1 MDERNGMDERTP
13 VIVGVGQVNDR
24 PERPEDGLDPI
35 GLMAEALRRADVDSG
50 GDAGGGLLAQCDS
63 LAVVSQL
70 AWPQLNPVDGALAQA
85 LGIAPTHSEQT
96 AMPNGDSPIRLLHEA
111 ANRIGAGDARI
122 CAVVGAEALRT
133 AAQLATAK
141 AKAGDAKPNALRD
154 ASHRQRVG
162 YAQSHGLTVPVDV
175 YPLYENAGRAA
186 YGQSLEEGQAE
197 SGALWAGMS
206 RVAAQCEHAWIRD
219 AVAPEE
225 VVAPSERNRPL
236 AFPYTKLQVANSSV
250 NQGAGFL
257 VTSLAEARRRG
268 IPEQRLIHI
277 GHGAAA
283 HENGDFLQRDSYA
296 ASPGLTV
303 SIARTLELN
312 GVTAAD
318 LDHVE
323 LYSCF
328 PCVPKMARRVLDWPL
343 DRPITRFGGLTFG
356 GGPIGNYMSHA
367 VACMVE
373 TLRETRG
380 RGLLFANGGYA
391 THNHTILL
399 SAEPTDA
406 HFPQDFDC
414 QAEADALRGP
424 IPPLDEAYRGP
435 ATIETYTVHYAR
447 DGSPRLGTV
456 VARTPSGARTLASVP
471 PEDRATLDLLTSG
484 AREPV
489 GSAGTIVA
497 GESEDEL
504 RCWVPDAN

>member
-1 MDERNGMDERTP
+1 MDERDETGERTP

-35 GLMAEALRRADVDSG
+35 GLMAEALRRADR
-50 GDAGGGLLAQCDS
+50 DAGGGMLAECGS

-70 AWPQLNPVDGALAQA
+70 AWPQLSPVDGKLAEA
-85 LGIAPTHSEQT
+85 LGIAPAHSEQT

-133 AAQLATAK
+133 ASKLAAAK
-141 AKAGDAKPNALRD
+141 AKAGDDKPNALRD
-154 ASHRQRVG
+154 ASHRRRVG
-162 YAQSHGLTVPVDV
+162 YAQSYGLTVPVDV

-186 YGQSLEEGQAE
+186 YGQSLAEGQAE

-206 RVAAQCEHAWIRD
+206 EIAAQCDHAWIRD
-219 AVAPEE
+219 AVAAEDI
-225 VVAPSERNRPL
+225 VTPSERNRPL

-268 IPEQRLIHI
+268 IPEERLIHI
-277 GHGAAA
+277 GYGAAA

-296 ASPGLTV
+296 GSPGLTV

-373 TLRETRG
+373 TLRETGG

-399 SAEPTDA
+399 SAEPTEA
-406 HFPQDFDC
+406 QFPQDFDY
-414 QAEADALRGP
+414 QAEADALRGE
-424 IPPLDEAYRGP
+424 IPPLDEAYCGP
-435 ATIETYTVHYAR
+435 AAIETYTVHYAR
-447 DGSPRLGTV
+447 DGAPRLGTV
-456 VARTPSGARTLASVP
+456 VARTPAGARTLASVP
-471 PEDRATLDLLTSG
+471 PEDKATLDLLTSG
-484 AREPV
+484 AHEPV
-489 GSAGTIVA
+489 GSAGTILA
-497 GESEDEL
+497 GETGDDL
-504 RCWVPDAN
+504 RRWVPDAA

>member
-1 MDERNGMDERTP
+1 MDGRDGMDERTP

-24 PERPEDGLDPI
+24 PQRPEDGLDPV
-35 GLMAEALRRADVDSG
+35 GLMAEALRRAD
-50 GDAGGGLLAQCDS
+50 GDAGGGLLAKCDS

-70 AWPQLNPVDGALAQA
+70 AWPQLNPVDGKLADA
-85 LGIAPTHSEQT
+85 LGISPAHSEQT

-111 ANRIGAGDARI
+111 ANRIGAGEARI

-133 AAQLATAK
+133 AAKLAAAKAK
-141 AKAGDAKPNALRD
+141 AKAGDDRPNALRD
-154 ASHRQRVG
+154 ASHRRRVG
-162 YAQSHGLTVPVDV
+162 YAQSYGLTVPVDV

-186 YGQSLEEGQAE
+186 YGQSLAEGQAE

-206 RVAAQCEHAWIRD
+206 EIAAQCDHAWIRD
-219 AVAPEE
+219 AVAAEDI
-225 VVAPSERNRPL
+225 VTPSERNRPL

-268 IPEQRLIHI
+268 IPEERLIHI
-277 GHGAAA
+277 GYGAAA

-296 ASPGLTV
+296 GSPGLTV

-373 TLRETRG
+373 TLRETGG

-399 SAEPTDA
+399 SAEPTEA
-406 HFPQDFDC
+406 QFPQDFDY
-414 QAEADALRGP
+414 QAEADALRGE
-424 IPPLDEAYRGP
+424 IPPLDEAYCGP
-435 ATIETYTVHYAR
+435 AAIETYTVHYAR
-447 DGSPRLGTV
+447 DGAPRLGTV
-456 VARTPSGARTLASVP
+456 VARTPAGARTLASVP
-471 PEDRATLDLLTSG
+471 PEDKATLDLLTSG
-484 AREPV
+484 AHEPV
-489 GSAGTIVA
+489 GSAGTILA
-497 GESEDEL
+497 AETGDDL
-504 RCWVPDAN
+504 RRWVPDAA

>member
-1 MDERNGMDERTP
+1 MDERDEKAERTP

-24 PERPEDGLDPI
+24 PDRPEDGLDPI
-35 GLMAEALRRADVDSG
+35 GLMAAALRRADA
-50 GDAGGGLLAQCDS
+50 DAGGGLLAQCDS

-70 AWPQLNPVDGALAQA
+70 AWPQLNPVDGKLAQA
-85 LGIAPTHSEQT
+85 LGIAPAHSEQT

-111 ANRIGAGDARI
+111 ANRIGAGEARI

-133 AAQLATAK
+133 AAQLAAAK
-141 AKAGDAKPNALRD
+141 AKAGDDKPNALRD
-154 ASHRQRVG
+154 ASHRRRVG

-186 YGQSLEEGQAE
+186 YGQSLDEGQAE

-206 RVAAQCEHAWIRD
+206 AVAAQCEHAWIRE
-219 AVAPEE
+219 AVAPEA

-257 VTSLAEARRRG
+257 VASLAEARRRG
-268 IPEQRLIHI
+268 IPEERLIHI

-283 HENGDFLQRDSYA
+283 HEHDDFLQRDSYA

-303 SIARTLELN
+303 SIMRTLELN
-312 GVTAAD
+312 GVTTAD

-328 PCVPKMARRVLDWPL
+328 PCVPKMARRVLNWPL

-367 VACMVE
+367 LACMVE

-399 SAEPTDA
+399 SAEPTQA
-406 HFPQDFDC
+406 QFPQDFDY
-414 QAEADALRGP
+414 QAEADDLRGP
-424 IPPLDEAYRGP
+424 IPPLDESYCGE

-447 DGSPRLGTV
+447 DGAPRLGTV
-456 VARTPSGARTLASVP
+456 VARTPAGARTLASVP
-471 PEDRATLDLLTSG
+471 PGDRATLDLLTSG

-489 GSAGTIVA
+489 GSAGMIVA
-497 GESEDEL
+497 DESPEDL
-504 RCWVPDAN
+504 RRWVPDPN